1 MQTTTSGRQSV
12 AVIGSGIAGL
22 SAAWLLSKTHDVTVF
37 EADGRLGGHA
47 NTAEAP
53 GFHGPVP
60 VDTGFIVFNE
70 DNYPNL
76 TALFAHLGAPTINAD
91 MSLSVSLD
99 DGAFEYSSFGFGGI
113 FAQKRNLANLRF
125 LKMLTDVTRFYR
137 EAPADLVRLG
147 DSLVSLDDYL
157 RQKGFGRA
165 FRDDHLIPQAAA
177 IWSTPLDQIGAYPAA
192 SLIRFFLNHGM
203 MTVSGRGLW
212 RTVAGGSRAYVEKLL
227 ADYGGQAR
235 TGAKVAGLKRDGAGV
250 ELRLAGGARERF
262 DQAVVATHGDTA
274 LTLLED
280 PTSEETRLL
289 SAFRY
294 SRNLVALHTDPVL
307 MPRRRAA
314 WASWNHIGRRDAPG
328 EGAVSYWMN
337 RLQSLSDAP
346 DLFVTLNPNKEIA
359 ADRLIRTE
367 IYDHPLFDAEAHRAQ
382 RELWDLQGV
391 RRTWFCG
398 SYFGHGF
405 HEDALQSGLA
415 VAEQLGGGRRPWSVR
430 GESDR
435 IHVREARRAEAA
447 A

>member
-435 IHVREARRAEAA
+435 IHVRQARRAEAA